1 MGTVRIV
8 GLAEPGGRELFDR
21 PLGHGEHPE
30 TAAYAGGFWLAEPID
45 ALRDTTGELVVRW
58 IARPTDG
65 RAAPTVPTR
74 GQDPEL
80 DLSGVDP
87 VLKQRVAAYAL
98 VRSPRG
104 LLATEFSDRTGSPGR
119 WGLPGGGI
127 EDLEDPASAV
137 LRETVEETDQRILL
151 GQLSAVQTSH
161 WIGRSPRGVIQ
172 DFHAIRLVY
181 RADCPDPTTPRVLDV
196 GGTTASAR
204 WVPIARWRRLPWTAG
219 WRALLPE
226 LLAG

>member
-1 MGTVRIV
+1 VRIV
-8 GLAEPGGRELFDR
+8 GLAERGGAALFDR
-21 PLGHGEHPE
+21 PLAHGEHPE
-30 TAAYAGGFWLAEPID
+30 TAAYAAGFLLDEPID
-45 ALRDTTGELVVRW
+45 ALRGSTGELVVEW
-58 IARPTDG
+58 FVHPAGDA
-65 RAAPTVPTR
+65 AAPLVPAR

-80 DLSGVDP
+80 DLAGVEP
-87 VLKQRVAAYAL
+87 LPKQRVAAYAL
-98 VRSPRG
+98 VRSARG

-127 EDLEDPASAV
+127 EDFEDPATAV
-137 LRETVEETDQRILL
+137 LRETVEETDQRIDL
-151 GQLSAVQTSH
+151 GELSAVQTSH

-181 RADCPDPTTPRVLDV
+181 RADCPVPTHPRVLDV

-204 WVPIARWRRLPWTAG
+204 WVPINRWRRLAWTAG

>member
-1 MGTVRIV
+1 V
-8 GLAEPGGRELFDR
+8 LFDR
-21 PLGHGEHPE
+21 PLDHGEHPE
-30 TAAYAGGFWLAEPID
+30 TAAYAAGFLLAAPID
-45 ALRDTTGELVVRW
+45 ALRDSTGELVVRW
-58 IARPTDG
+58 IASPAGDA
-65 RAAPTVPTR
+65 AAPMVPTR

-80 DLSGVDP
+80 DLAGIEP
-87 VLKQRVAAYAL
+87 VAKQRVAAYAL
-98 VRSPRG
+98 VRSVRG

-127 EDLEDPASAV
+127 EDLEDPADAV
-137 LRETVEETDQRILL
+137 LRETVEETDQRIVL
-151 GQLSAVQTSH
+151 GRLSAVQTSH

-181 RADCPDPTTPRVLDV
+181 RADCPDPTHPRVLDV

-204 WVPIARWRRLPWTAG
+204 WVAINRWRRLAWTAG